1 MKRKKKKVVRTYRIA
16 RTAFGVPAP
25 CSFAWWITL
34 SLSSMLSSSSSSY
47 SSFLILLVT
56 SDFSSAFFLSA
67 LFPTYFWVDTGRIRG
82 AVNWAEHK
90 CWGGA
95 TDVPS
100 SLSFHLDLFVL
111 SEKHTGK
118 KKKTNLESGRL
129 LSWNDATSLF
139 LSTVVFLD

>member
-1 MKRKKKKVVRTYRIA
+1 MKRKGDSEGITYWIAPVASIVVNPVFIIVTVFKKHILAVKTMKRKKKKVVRTYRIA

-34 SLSSMLSSSSSSY
+34 WLSSMLSSSSSSY

-82 AVNWAEHK
+82 Q
-90 CWGGA
+90 
-95 TDVPS
+95 
-100 SLSFHLDLFVL
+100 L
-111 SEKHTGK
+111 TGQSISVEEGQ
-118 KKKTNLESGRL
+118 LMCHPP
-129 LSWNDATSLF
+129 
-139 LSTVVFLD
+139 